1 EDEPNEDSP
10 DTNLY
15 KWYANILTRTSVVL
29 ESPEKDISR
38 LDRHGQSVL
47 HYAVNSGNVE
57 MVEYLLATMG
67 KQLSLDQNDICSFSP
82 LHTAAA
88 NGHTEMVNWLIKKGA
103 NINSVGGRHRQ
114 SALHIAAR
122 SGHLGV
128 MKALVDSGADI
139 NEVDIEERS
148 VLTLAVRQ
156 GNEDCVRYLL
166 ELGVRVNHEE
176 PGNVTALRLAVFSN
190 NIPIVRLLLSKGA
203 RIIHSHHLLHTAVM
217 NNCFEIVKML
227 VESGGLLNAR
237 DDQGYTPLM
246 VACSRKNISLARYLL
261 SCGADANVNSNID
274 GKTALHICAL
284 DVREPKAA
292 CQLVET
298 LVGYGADMNAP
309 SYQGSALYYS
319 IVMENKAV
327 ATRLIQLGADVNLK
341 DDRAYFDVLTF
352 ATRYSDLDL
361 VRLIVFAGFR
371 LRDMLCDPRDMR
383 TQKVDAK
390 CDFLVHV
397 KTNPLNLK
405 EICRIVIR
413 RKLGANDLL
422 GKLAKLPLPALMQR
436 YLALEIF

>member
-1 EDEPNEDSP
+1 MDAMERPNELLMQAIYENDVNFISCFFKRGININKICRNGMTPLGAAAQTGNLSVLKALIEYHSSTLSLDCQNENFCKPQYLHLNTEGEKRYKNIGYFVVCRDVEENEFEEEPNEDSP

-57 MVEYLLATMG
+57 MVEYLVATMG

-88 NGHTEMVNWLIKKGA
+88 NGHIEMVNWLIKKGA
-103 NINSVGGRHRQ
+103 KINSTGGRHRQ

-166 ELGVRVNHEE
+166 ELGSRVNHEE

-309 SYQGSALYYS
+309 SYQVTYC
-319 IVMENKAV
+319 
-327 ATRLIQLGADVNLK
+327 
-341 DDRAYFDVLTF
+341 
-352 ATRYSDLDL
+352 
-361 VRLIVFAGFR
+361 GFSYR
-371 LRDMLCDPRDMR
+371 
-383 TQKVDAK
+383 KVQ
-390 CDFLVHV
+390 
-397 KTNPLNLK
+397 T
-405 EICRIVIR
+405 
-413 RKLGANDLL
+413 
-422 GKLAKLPLPALMQR
+422 
-436 YLALEIF
+436 